1 MIQDIA
7 PHRYENTYQKKKIEE
22 EDFILYYEKNQVLL
36 AKKEGMLTFPTWK
49 EIKEA
54 GAEEEE
60 TQYIFA
66 IDEHA
71 FFLLNGMGV
80 KESETFQFYDLTVFR
95 TLEPM
100 WKAFAGI
107 TGSQFDR
114 WYKARRY
121 CGCCGKKMHKSEKER
136 TMVCPECKNIEY
148 PKISPAVIVAVT
160 NGNRLLLSRYAR
172 GGYRN
177 YALIAGFAEVGET
190 LEDTVRREVMEEVGL
205 KVKNIRYYKSQP
217 WSFSDSLL
225 VGFFAELDGDDTIT
239 LEEEELAE
247 AVWFE
252 REEIPE
258 GPNKISLTH
267 EMIEQFRSQNKSET
281 SITI

>member
-7 PHRYENTYQKKKIEE
+7 PYKYDNTYQQKRIEAD
-22 EDFILYYEKNQVLL
+22 DFVLLYQNNKVLL
-36 AKKEGMLTFPTWK
+36 AEKEGMLTFPTFCEMK
-49 EIKEA
+49 RA
-54 GAEEEE
+54 GAEEKEA
-60 TQYIFA
+60 QYAFS
-66 IDEHA
+66 IDKHA
-71 FFLLNGMGV
+71 FFLLGGMEV
-80 KESETFQFYDLTVFR
+80 KENETLKFYDLTVFR

-114 WYKARRY
+114 WYKTRRY
-121 CGCCGKKMHKSEKER
+121 CGSCGTKMVKSEKER
-136 TMVCPECKNIEY
+136 ALICPKCHQMEY
-148 PKISPAVIVAVT
+148 PKIAPAVIVAVT
-160 NGNRLLLSRYAR
+160 NGDRLLLSRYAR

-190 LEDTVRREVMEEVGL
+190 LEDTVRREVREEVGL

-225 VGFFAELDGDDTIT
+225 TGFFAELDGDDTVT

-252 REEIPE
+252 REDIPHN
-258 GPNKISLTH
+258 PSKISLTN
-267 EMIEQFRSQNKSET
+267 EMIEQFRKNEIKE
-281 SITI
+281 SIRI